1 MLLTGMVFMFTIFAN
16 HKKKKQ
22 LLMVII
28 ILTYSVL
35 AYLVPRLLAGFN
47 GEVRLFN
54 PAKTNALLEI
64 HV

>member
-16 HKKKKQ
+16 HKKKQ